1 MFCWPWITNLFK
13 HTNVRISFRNTSTL
27 QQLTKPK
34 TDNKV
39 LEQDKSG
46 IYRLMCNTFNTSCI
60 GQTSHSLIQRYK
72 ERIRHIKH
80 NEPQSAY
87 ALHILNNKHKYSP
100 IKDTMTLLK
109 HTDLLTLLIP
119 YKQLYIP
126 SYHYHKQLIPEQHI
140 SEHNLMFQLIY
151 NLYDTSHPTD

>member
-1 MFCWPWITNLFK
+1 LLTIHHQLVQN
-13 HTNVRISFRNTSTL
+13 TNVGISFRNTNTL

-46 IYRLMCNTFNTSCI
+46 IYKRMCNTCNMSYI
-60 GQTSHSLIQRYK
+60 GQTNHSLKQRYQ
-72 ERIRHIKH
+72 EHIRHIKH

-87 ALHILNNKHKYSP
+87 ALCILNNKHKYGP

-109 HTDLLTLLIP
+109 HTDKLILLIP
-119 YKQLYIP
+119 YKQIYIQ
-126 SYHYHKQLIPEQHI
+126 SYHHHKQLIPEQHI

-151 NLYDTSHPTD
+151 NLYNTSHPAD